1 MRIFAAACALA
12 VLFACGPNPKPPVK
26 VMAVVPSVSGPY
38 ETRQVE
44 LTTITNLTTLQGSV
58 AKLIGGARVVFD
70 PTDPMQTDV
79 LTMDD
84 ATRYSVLVKEKG
96 GDVRGNF
103 VDKSGVLW
111 PADFHT
117 WNMVTAYYNFE
128 RAAAYY
134 TFIADG
140 KDLPELVQ
148 MPVMYWP
155 QVYLSSPDPLQDNAL
170 YLSFVKAFVL
180 VPYSTTT
187 DAYPNNTP
195 NQKVPMAMNIGVIGH
210 ETAHRVF
217 NHRVLLDA
225 GFHEAL
231 ISWNLQPFN
240 LLKSLDE
247 GLADFH
253 GYGVTCGEVSGC
265 KPAFLEASVNDAATV
280 AARNL
285 SLPGNCMDANVRSA
299 FRTFTSD
306 QWVRAPEM
314 YKVGTLFATALY
326 LAGSKTGKMSVV
338 QKGLLAAY
346 DDPSPANP
354 GLNQLLNG
362 NLNTPDAF
370 TPEAVADV
378 IVGHMPT
385 GSEVQKELCNQF
397 STRLQLVCG
406 AFPCID
412 SSNQNLM
419 PHCPVTSARSSE
431 CPALPQP

>member
-1 MRIFAAACALA
+1 ML
-12 VLFACGPNPKPPVK
+12 VACGPNPKPPVK
-26 VMAVVPSVSGPY
+26 VMALVPSVSGPY

-44 LTTITNLTTLQGSV
+44 LTTITNMTSLQGSV
-58 AKLIGGARVVFD
+58 ARLIGGNRVVFD
-70 PTDPMQTDV
+70 TTDPMQADL

-84 ATRYSVLVKEKG
+84 PTRYEVLVKQKG
-96 GDVRGNF
+96 GDVRANY

-128 RAAAYY
+128 RAAAYF

-140 KDLPELVQ
+140 KDTPELVS

-155 QVYLSSPDPLQDNAL
+155 QVYLSSPDPLLDNAL

-180 VPYSTTT
+180 VPFSTTPGA
-187 DAYPNNTP
+187 AYPGNTP
-195 NQKVPMAMNIGVIGH
+195 NQKVPMAMNIGVLGH
-210 ETAHRVF
+210 ETSHRVF
-217 NHRVLLDA
+217 NHRVLQDA
-225 GFHEAL
+225 GFHPAL
-231 ISWNLQPFN
+231 INWNLLAFN

-265 KPAFLEASVNDAATV
+265 KPAFLDASVNDTATV
-280 AARNL
+280 TARDM
-285 SLPGNCMDANVRSA
+285 SRTGNCMTANLRSA
-299 FRTFTSD
+299 FRAFTND

-314 YKVGTLFATALY
+314 YNVGTLFATALY
-326 LAGSKTGKMSVV
+326 LTGNKTGKMSVV

-346 DDPSPANP
+346 DDPSASNP
-354 GLNQLLNG
+354 GLSQLLNS
-362 NLNTPDAF
+362 NLNTPEAF

-378 IVGHMPT
+378 LVGHMPT
-385 GSEVQKELCNQF
+385 GSDVQKELCNQLT
-397 STRLQLVCG
+397 TRLQLFCG
-406 AFPCID
+406 SFPCID
-412 SSNQNLM
+412 AANQNLM
-419 PHCPVTSARSSE
+419 PHCPVTSTRTSD